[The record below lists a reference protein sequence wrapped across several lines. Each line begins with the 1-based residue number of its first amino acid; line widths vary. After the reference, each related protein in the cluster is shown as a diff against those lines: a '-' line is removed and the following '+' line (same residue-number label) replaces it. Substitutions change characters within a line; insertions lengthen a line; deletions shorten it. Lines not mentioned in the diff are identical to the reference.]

1 MILTNL
7 SPFFE
12 SLGIYAYG
20 FDFVRYLRI
29 QKLRSVID
37 IAESMQL
44 IGVIDTTESDSATE
58 KKKMQ
63 FQKIIGTVFSF
74 LKLIMTCDSW
84 V

>member
-58 KKKMQ
+58 KKKC
-63 FQKIIGTVFSF
+63 SF
-74 LKLIMTCDSW
+74 KKLLALFFHF
-84 V
+84 